1 MVEDVSVDQIKHSNA
16 FDLKLPERSIDT
28 TLIIGLSA
36 AVCLIL
42 SALVL
47 TGSLSAFYNI
57 PAILLVFLGTFLL
70 LTKSRHAFKFVIAFL
85 TRLVTF

>member
-36 AVCLIL
+36 AICLIL

-47 TGSLSAFYNI
+47 TGSLHSTTYLPFY
-57 PAILLVFLGTFLL
+57 
-70 LTKSRHAFKFVIAFL
+70 
-85 TRLVTF
+85 

>member
-1 MVEDVSVDQIKHSNA
+1 MSMNDNKMVEDVSVDQIKHSNA

-36 AVCLIL
+36 AICLIL

-47 TGSLSAFYNI
+47 TGSLC
-57 PAILLVFLGTFLL
+57 ILQHTCHFISFSWNVFGNNDF
-70 LTKSRHAFKFVIAFL
+70 F
-85 TRLVTF
+85 